1 MTVQDRYRIV
11 SSVIRIAS
19 ATERPL
25 HDRLKAIMQL
35 MAEQFRCA
43 SVTLYLSDKDA
54 NTLTSSISSLHA
66 DLACTCHIPFGKGV
80 AGKSAANLN
89 QLRKRTSSLHPDEV
103 REGSERLIAAFPIQE
118 QSLLLGILSLGL
130 LCDEPFSDDEADLL
144 QVILLEI
151 AGLLR
156 WLRQLDETNRRIR
169 ELSFLN
175 QISNAMLSTIK
186 LNKLIDLILA
196 SLTAPPTPLFDRA
209 ALFLFNERAET
220 LQGIMGLTCQDSRHG
235 LPAERPNS
243 GGAAPSLSSDSPPFD
258 ALVKETKLSLADGR
272 NAISRA
278 VSERKILYLS
288 QQARE
293 LSKDRSFLRRFGSA
307 PCVVAPLTAQD
318 DIIGALFVDN
328 YPSHRPIHPEEVH
341 LLQLFAGQAG
351 MAVENSILYSRLEN
365 TNRSLHDT
373 KERLLQGEKLAA
385 IGKMAAGI
393 AHELKNPLVSVGG
406 FAGRLKKRFAPD
418 TEEWQYTDHIQRE
431 VLHLEK
437 MLSDILFFAK
447 RTTICYVRC
456 TANQI
461 VDDALTVVTMPLE
474 EKGIRVAKSLA
485 PRLASFL
492 GDCQQLRH
500 VFINLFSNAIEV
512 MRPGGTLIIETFSS
526 YLNEKRAVSVRVSDT
541 GSGIPSDVKHT
552 IFAPFFTT
560 KESGTGLG
568 LAISHRIITNHG
580 GRIEVE
586 NRQEG
591 GAQFTVTLPL
601 NP

>member
-11 SSVIRIAS
+11 SSVIQIAS
-19 ATERPL
+19 ATERPI
-25 HDRLKAIMQL
+25 HDRLKAILQL
-35 MAEQFRCA
+35 MAEHFRCA
-43 SVTLYLSDKDA
+43 SVTLYLADTDT
-54 NTLTSSISSLHA
+54 NTLNSSISSLHT
-66 DLACTCHIPFGKGV
+66 DQPCSCHIPFGKGI

-89 QLRKRTSSLHPDEV
+89 RLRKRTTSLHPDEV
-103 REGSERLIAAFPIQE
+103 REGSERIIAVFPIQE
-118 QSLLLGILSLGL
+118 QSHLLGVLSLGL
-130 LCDEPFSDDEADLL
+130 SYDKPLSDDEADLL
-144 QVILLEI
+144 QVILQEVT
-151 AGLLR
+151 GLLR
-156 WLRQLDETNRRIR
+156 WQRQFDETNRRIR

-196 SLTAPPTPLFDRA
+196 SLTTPPAPLFDRA

-220 LQGIMGLTCQDSRHG
+220 LQGIMGLTCLDSRHG
-235 LPAERPNS
+235 LSAECSGCADALPN
-243 GGAAPSLSSDSPPFD
+243 APPFD
-258 ALVKETKLSLADGR
+258 TLVKETKLSLSDGR

-288 QQARE
+288 QQERE
-293 LSKDRSFLRRFGSA
+293 LSKDRSFLRCFGSA
-307 PCVVAPLTAQD
+307 PCAVAPLTAQD
-318 DIIGALFVDN
+318 NIIGALFVDN
-328 YPSHRPIHPEEVH
+328 HPSNRPIHQDEVH

-365 TNRSLHDT
+365 TNRSLHDA

-406 FAGRLKKRFAPD
+406 FAGRLKKRFAPE
-418 TEEWQYTDHIQRE
+418 TEEWQYSDHIQRE
-431 VLHLEK
+431 VQHLEK

-447 RTTICYVRC
+447 RTTICYARC

-461 VDDALTVVTMPLE
+461 VDDALTVVAMPLE
-474 EKGIRVAKSLA
+474 EKEIRVAKSLA

-512 MRPGGTLIIETFSS
+512 MRPGGTLTIETFSS
-526 YLNEKRAVSVRVSDT
+526 HLDDKRSVSVRVSDT
-541 GSGIPSDVKHT
+541 GSGIPTDVKHT

-580 GRIEVE
+580 GRIDVE
-586 NRQEG
+586 NRLEG